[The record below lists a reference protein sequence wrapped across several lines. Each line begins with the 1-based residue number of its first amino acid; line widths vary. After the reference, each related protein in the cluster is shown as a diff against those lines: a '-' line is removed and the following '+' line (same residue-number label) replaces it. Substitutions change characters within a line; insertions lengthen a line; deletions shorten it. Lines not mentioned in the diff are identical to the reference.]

1 MSPWIKET
9 GSSIR
14 HEKGLTKVNR
24 QSEFG
29 EDKGVREAEYREPF
43 WEYIKLGSL

>member
-24 QSEFG
+24 EDGG
-29 EDKGVREAEYREPF
+29 EREAEYREPF